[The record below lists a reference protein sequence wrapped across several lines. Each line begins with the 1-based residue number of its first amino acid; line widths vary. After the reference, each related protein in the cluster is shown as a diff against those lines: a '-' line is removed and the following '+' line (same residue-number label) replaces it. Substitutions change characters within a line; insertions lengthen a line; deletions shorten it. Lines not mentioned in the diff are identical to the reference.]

1 MNFELPYISGVHYE
15 SMADGYGVRAAI
27 YLSGCSHH
35 CAGCHNPET
44 HNPTFGQQL
53 TTEMISKIASEINK
67 RPFLDGITLTG
78 GDPLF
83 DPYKTLA
90 FLKEL
95 WEKLDQKRTIWLYT
109 GYTYEEV
116 IKLTHENMAA
126 NVIINA
132 YTDVLVDGRFE
143 VFLADKTLAFR
154 GSSNQRVIDIEQ
166 TIRKGKIVLF
176 SADQEV
182 IYC

>member
-1 MNFELPYISGVHYE
+1 MNFELPYLSGVNYE
-15 SMADGYGVRAAI
+15 SMVYGQGVRAAI

-35 CAGCHNPET
+35 CTECHNPET
-44 HNPTFGQQL
+44 HSPTYGQKL
-53 TTEMISKIASEINK
+53 TSEMVKQIASEINK

-83 DPYKTLA
+83 DPYRTLA

-95 WEKLDQKRTIWLYT
+95 WEQLDRKVSIWLYT
-109 GYTYEEV
+109 GYTYAEV
-116 IKLTHENMAA
+116 IKLTQENMAA

-143 VFLADKTLAFR
+143 SALADKTLSFR
-154 GSSNQRVIDIEQ
+154 GSSNQRVIDLEKTLQ
-166 TIRKGKIVLF
+166 AGHVVQY
-176 SADQEV
+176 APA
-182 IYC
+182 